1 MSIDGEAVHS
11 REARLAVEAA
21 RNEYEPC
28 HRVLEATARE
38 WVRSGRSPS
47 RLLEADELRVVRR
60 WLGEEC
66 ARALRASDE
75 IQSLVASSEAA
86 LAALLAATKQGKAR
100 RRGRWLMIA
109 FALLTGAVAAEMH
122 YFVTIG

>member
-1 MSIDGEAVHS
+1 MSVDEEAVHS

-28 HRVLEATARE
+28 HRVLEARAAE

-75 IQSLVASSEAA
+75 IQRLVSSSEAA
-86 LAALLAATKQGKAR
+86 LAAPLSAARQGKVR
-100 RRGRWLMIA
+100 RLGRWLMVA
-109 FALLTGAVAAEMH
+109 FTLLIGAAAAEMH
-122 YFVTIG
+122 YFVTLG